1 MIERAV
7 EHLALRPE
15 ALLAG
20 GIHGPERAD
29 EDVALDGVE
38 IDGAGEQAMKHR
50 ADAADFLDGF
60 VGNVDN
66 GGHAL
71 LSVKNG

>member
-1 MIERAV
+1 
-7 EHLALRPE
+7 
-15 ALLAG
+15 
-20 GIHGPERAD
+20 
-29 EDVALDGVE
+29 
-38 IDGAGEQAMKHR
+38 MKHR

-66 GGHAL
+66 GGYAL